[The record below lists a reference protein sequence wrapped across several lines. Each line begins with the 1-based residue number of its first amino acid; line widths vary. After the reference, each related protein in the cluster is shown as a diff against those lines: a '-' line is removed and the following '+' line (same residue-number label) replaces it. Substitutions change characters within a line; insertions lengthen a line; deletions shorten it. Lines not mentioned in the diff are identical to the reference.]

1 MKEKKKRYNTNRF
14 NNTLTDNKV
23 LSYKLNHLTSL
34 GQKKKKTILFC
45 HAQNNSF
52 AQTGITNRIKYFRIS
67 KFRFNA
73 H

>member
-34 GQKKKKTILFC
+34 GQKKKKNYFILSRTKQF
-45 HAQNNSF
+45 
-52 AQTGITNRIKYFRIS
+52 IRTNWYYQQDKVFPYFEIS
-67 KFRFNA
+67 I
-73 H
+73 